1 MCGGR
6 FRSPV
11 RDEMFIVKWRA
22 SFSFG
27 VGRGWDNN
35 GFPTDNAPVYW
46 SAGAGLPVSYR
57 RSGRV
62 SSPVKMIN
70 WDDIRAQF
78 PVTAKVA
85 YLNTAAAGPLS
96 VRAAAAAMGYYEQM
110 MNDADAHW
118 DEWLA
123 RREEVRKQVA
133 EFINAEPDEIALTTN
148 TSSGMNVIVDALEGR
163 GEVIS
168 CELEFPVSTI
178 PWMHRR
184 IPVHLVKAVDGE
196 VRIEDLRQAMNDRTG
211 VLSLSHVQFSNGFRF
226 DLEALGQNKG
236 DHALVINASQS
247 AGVFEID
254 VKRMKIDAL
263 CATGHKWLLS
273 GYGSGFVYL
282 SRELQARS
290 RPRAIGWLS
299 VEDPYAMQNNE
310 IHLRQ
315 DAAARAELGCPHFA
329 GMFALGASVDLLME
343 IGIRNIQER
352 ALLLNRFLTER
363 VSNAGWKI
371 LSPLRDEGLRSAQ
384 TLIAVEHPAEVVSK
398 LAARGVI
405 VTEKPQGIRVA
416 TDFFNNEE
424 DIEKL
429 MEGLNGTRS

>member
-1 MCGGR
+1 
-6 FRSPV
+6 
-11 RDEMFIVKWRA
+11 
-22 SFSFG
+22 
-27 VGRGWDNN
+27 
-35 GFPTDNAPVYW
+35 
-46 SAGAGLPVSYR
+46 
-57 RSGRV
+57 
-62 SSPVKMIN
+62 MIN
-70 WDDIRAQF
+70 WSDIRAQF

-96 VRAAAAAMGYYEQM
+96 RRAVAAATGYYDQM

-118 DEWLA
+118 DEWLE
-123 RREEVRKQVA
+123 RREEVRRRVA
-133 EFINAEPDEIALTTN
+133 SFINAEPDEIALTTN

-178 PWMHRR
+178 PWIHRR
-184 IPVHLVKAVDGE
+184 IPVNTVKAVDGE
-196 VRIEDLRQAMNDRTG
+196 IRIEDLRQAMNDRTG

-226 DLEALGQNKG
+226 DLEALGQVKG

-263 CATGHKWLLS
+263 SATGHKWMLS

-282 SRELQARS
+282 SRELQERM

-299 VEDPYAMQNNE
+299 VEDPYAMLNRE
-310 IHLRQ
+310 IHLRA
-315 DAAARAELGCPHFA
+315 DAAARTELGCPHFA
-329 GMFALGASVDLLME
+329 GMFALGASIELLMQ
-343 IGIRNIQER
+343 IGIGNIQER
-352 ALLLNRFLTER
+352 ALALNRYLTER
-363 VSNAGWKI
+363 VSAAGWKV
-371 LSPLRDEGLRSAQ
+371 LSPLREEAQRSAQ

-398 LAARGVI
+398 LALRGVS
-405 VTEKPQGIRVA
+405 VTEKPLGIRVA

-429 MEGLNGTRS
+429 IESLNETRS